1 VIQFPAFM
9 PTREAAEP
17 PAVLVTGSSR
27 GLGRGIALELA
38 RRGLSVAVHYAKNRA
53 AAEETA
59 AACVAAASDPRQRFP
74 VVAGDVSRAED
85 RESLLAGTLSALG
98 RLDALVNNAGRAPAV
113 RSDLLDA
120 AEGSFDD
127 LLAVNLKG
135 PYFLTQLVARHFL
148 GHRDQS
154 RLPGG
159 YKLVFVS
166 SMSAHTV
173 SVNRGD
179 YCVSKAG
186 LAMAAQLFAARL
198 AAEGVQVYEVRPGIM
213 ATDMTAGVKEKYD
226 RLIGEGLVPQGRWGT
241 AEDVGRTVGALVL
254 GDFPFSTGAVVP
266 VDGGVHLRR
275 L

>member
-1 VIQFPAFM
+1 MATPDV
-9 PTREAAEP
+9 AEP
-17 PAVLVTGSSR
+17 AVALVTGSSR

-38 RRGLSVAVHYAKNRA
+38 ARGLSVAVHYARNRA

-59 AACVAAASDPRQRFP
+59 AACAAAAPRAGQRFP
-74 VVAGDVSRAED
+74 VVAADVSRASD
-85 RESLLAGTLSALG
+85 RESLVASTLAALG
-98 RLDALVNNAGRAPAV
+98 RLDVLVNNAGRAPAV
-113 RSDLLDA
+113 RADLLDA

-135 PYFLTQLVARHFL
+135 PYFLSQLVARHFL
-148 GHRDQS
+148 AHRDQA

-198 AAEGVQVYEVRPGIM
+198 AAEGVLVYEVRPGIM
-213 ATDMTAGVKEKYD
+213 ATDMTVGVKEKYD

-241 AEDVGRTVGALVL
+241 AADVGRTVAALVL

-266 VDGGVHLRR
+266 VDGGIHLRR

>member
-1 VIQFPAFM
+1 M
-9 PTREAAEP
+9 PTTDVAEP
-17 PAVLVTGSSR
+17 AAALVTGSSR

-59 AACVAAASDPRQRFP
+59 AACQAVAPHPAQQFP
-74 VVAGDVSRAED
+74 TVAGDVSRPGD
-85 RESLLAGTLSALG
+85 RESLLAATLAALG

-113 RSDLLDA
+113 RADLLDA

-135 PYFLTQLVARHFL
+135 PYFLSQLVSRHFL
-148 GHRDQS
+148 AHRDQA

-226 RLIGEGLVPQGRWGT
+226 RLIAEGLVPQGRWGA
-241 AEDVGRTVGALVL
+241 AEDVGRAVAALVT

-266 VDGGVHLRR
+266 VDGGIHLRR